1 MNDNYEPRELV
12 FTRQT
17 GPGELTKVIIE
28 YLRFG
33 EVHIGEEFREQ
44 GNGSDRPAEENWFT
58 YTKTAMDEG
67 ILYAKAGHELFI
79 KTFEPDDNV
88 IVITKEIVR

>member
-33 EVHIGEEFREQ
+33 EVHIGEEFTDHDELI
-44 GNGSDRPAEENWFT
+44 T
-58 YTKTAMDEG
+58 YTKTGLEDATVYGKDGQAYFYTSYAPDE
-67 ILYAKAGHELFI
+67 
-79 KTFEPDDNV
+79 NV
-88 IVITKEIVR
+88 IVITKEVVR